1 MLTAATNR
9 DLIVMADFETGYWLW
24 QYCNS
29 LPPSPIL
36 DGQLPGYGVGRSIQ
50 IELHSWFEAGQQA
63 FKAGMLDWHEFNSKG
78 EELANSLADESMNR
92 FFLLPQNSVGFGQ
105 LRLPGEQTNHLIR
118 QGWQV
123 YKHSKPR
130 KYTISVCL

>member
-1 MLTAATNR
+1 MKKIIVLLVFLFSSPAWGQVYPTIKIEQVNINPAYYVG
-9 DLIVMADFETGYWLW
+9 LIVRFNNVEIQPNPGLFDAPKY
-24 QYCNS
+24 
-29 LPPSPIL
+29 L
-36 DGQLPGYGVGRSIQ
+36 DSYVN
-50 IELHSWFEAGQQA
+50 
-63 FKAGMLDWHEFNSKG
+63 K
-78 EELANSLADESMNR
+78 
-92 FFLLPQNSVGFGQ
+92 LLPQNSVGFGQ